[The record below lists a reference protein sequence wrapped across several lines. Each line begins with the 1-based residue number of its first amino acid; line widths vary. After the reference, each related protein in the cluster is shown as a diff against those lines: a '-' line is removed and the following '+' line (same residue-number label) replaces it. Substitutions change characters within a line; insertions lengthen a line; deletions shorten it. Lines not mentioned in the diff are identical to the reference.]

1 MNNAPVSD
9 GRDAALRR
17 PVGAARRPCLS
28 RPERDSYFK
37 RYLYRNYQTVA
48 SVTHRFKRRLT
59 LTGGVILC
67 GTLAAA
73 ALGADTAASYS
84 YQTFAMLGCLV
95 VASAFCTPFGRPR
108 LSLKR
113 ALPKFGTVGENLSYR
128 ILIRNL
134 GRKPQN
140 ALKLIEDLPDP
151 RPTYEEFVQT
161 PEPGEERRNWI
172 DRTYAYNRWCW
183 LRARNIR
190 ARIPE
195 LAVPD
200 LPPGGE
206 CEVTV
211 VLTPVRRGVL
221 RLTGATV
228 ACPDPFGL
236 FRLLR
241 KIPQP
246 ESILILP
253 RRHAMP
259 SFALPGA
266 MKYQLGGVSLAS
278 SVGESEEFVSLR
290 EYRPGDP
297 LRRMH
302 WKSFAKLGKPIIK
315 EYQEEFFVRH
325 ALVLDTFGGP
335 AQEEVFE
342 EAVSVAA
349 SLACTIRDQDS
360 LLDLMFVGPEAYSF
374 TSGRGVGHIEQM
386 LEILAAVQMCR
397 EKDFTALE
405 QLVWN
410 HAAELSGCVCV
421 FIAWDEPRQL
431 LVKGLLARR
440 VPLRVLVV
448 ADSDQ
453 PLPMGVMAAQPD
465 NFHVLPLGK
474 VAEKLNAL

>member
-1 MNNAPVSD
+1 MNHASVLG
-9 GRDAALRR
+9 GRYAVPRR
-17 PVGAARRPCLS
+17 PVAGARRTGFLT
-28 RPERDSYFK
+28 PERDSYFK
-37 RYLYRNYQTVA
+37 RYLYRNYRTFA
-48 SVTHRFKRRLT
+48 SITHRFNRRLT
-59 LTGGVILC
+59 LTGWVILC
-67 GTLAAA
+67 GTVAAA
-73 ALGADTAASYS
+73 ALGADTSASYS

-95 VASAFCTPFGRPR
+95 VASALCTPFGRPR
-108 LSLKR
+108 LLLERS
-113 ALPKFGTVGENLSYR
+113 LPKFGTVGEPLSYR
-128 ILIRNL
+128 ILVRNL
-134 GRKPQN
+134 GRKAQN
-140 ALKLIEDLPDP
+140 ALKLIEELPDP
-151 RPTYEEFVQT
+151 RPTFEQFVRT

-172 DRTYAYNRWCW
+172 DRTYGYYRWRW
-183 LRARNIR
+183 LLARNVR

-206 CEVTV
+206 CEVTSI
-211 VLTPVRRGVL
+211 LTPVRRGVL
-221 RLTGATV
+221 RLTGTTV

-241 KIPQP
+241 KFSLP

-253 RRHAMP
+253 KRHAMP

-335 AQEEVFE
+335 AQEAVFE

-360 LLDLMFVGPEAYSF
+360 LLDLMFVGPEAYCF

-386 LEILAAVQMCR
+386 LEILASVQMCR

-405 QLVWN
+405 QLVWT

-421 FIAWDEPRQL
+421 FIAWDEPRQI

-448 ADSDQ
+448 SDSDQ
-453 PLPMGVMAAQPD
+453 PLPMGVMEAQPE
-465 NFHVLPLGK
+465 NFHVLPLGE
-474 VAEKLNAL
+474 VAQKLNAL